1 MSFEEKYKKYKKKY
15 LELKG
20 GRLYDLKIK
29 GKDDKVLAD
38 CFIMDDNVILNDEQN
53 TLKNQKTIENRL
65 KQYKRCNSINLN
77 YTENNKFYFYFELE
91 SKSNQIRSDV
101 FTNLMDYTHT
111 TGRDP
116 TLYQSKSGKGL
127 ESISK
132 KLKDLK
138 IHSGPK
144 RKNIVMSF

>member
-1 MSFEEKYKKYKKKY
+1 MVYNTTRLAKIPFSNTTMKSHTKHVMG
-15 LELKG
+15 KG
-20 GRLYDLKIK
+20 MGS
-29 GKDDKVLAD
+29 VLLNTGGAGAASSY
-38 CFIMDDNVILNDEQN
+38 MD
-53 TLKNQKTIENRL
+53 
-65 KQYKRCNSINLN
+65 
-77 YTENNKFYFYFELE
+77 
-91 SKSNQIRSDV
+91 
-101 FTNLMDYTHT
+101 LMDYTHT

-116 TLYQSKSGKGL
+116 TLFQSKSGKGL

>member
-1 MSFEEKYKKYKKKY
+1 
-15 LELKG
+15 
-20 GRLYDLKIK
+20 
-29 GKDDKVLAD
+29 
-38 CFIMDDNVILNDEQN
+38 MD
-53 TLKNQKTIENRL
+53 
-65 KQYKRCNSINLN
+65 
-77 YTENNKFYFYFELE
+77 
-91 SKSNQIRSDV
+91 
-101 FTNLMDYTHT
+101 LMDYTHT

-116 TLYQSKSGKGL
+116 TLFQSKSGKGL